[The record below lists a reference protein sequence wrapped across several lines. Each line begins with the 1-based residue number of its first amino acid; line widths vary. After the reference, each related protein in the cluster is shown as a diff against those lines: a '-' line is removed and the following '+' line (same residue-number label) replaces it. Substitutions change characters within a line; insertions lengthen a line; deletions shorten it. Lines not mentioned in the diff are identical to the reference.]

1 MSDYVY
7 KNQYGVFSVMDK
19 AKINEPKEIRFI
31 YPDYQEKFRIPDGD
45 QVIVTYPSGEVKA
58 FVCKYIDDYHV
69 LVGNNAFHICQYAEL
84 LEQRGAHVYP
94 FPEKHMIWSNINL
107 DLKDWE
113 GLREEHPE
121 YTEEQLTEEMYE
133 VNNDYLSDERYNLK
147 IQCGND
153 IIVFGNIGRWNGRA
167 HGYKLIESGNIA
179 DCLYTE
185 CDMAEWYVDRDGDL
199 CSTQIHHDGSNYLY
213 YRKFKDGL
221 SSDDKEDFLDKFYEG
236 KATQEDIDRVTDK
249 LGGIIAQVYG
259 WDFPTEKKERVSS
272 RDAR

>member
-1 MSDYVY
+1 MSDYVFQ
-7 KNQYGVFSVMDK
+7 NRYGVTAVLDRATMNK
-19 AKINEPKEIRFI
+19 PKEIRFI

-45 QVIVTYPSGEVKA
+45 QVIVTYPSGEVMA
-58 FVCKYIDDYHV
+58 FTCKYIDDYHV
-69 LVGNNAFHICQYAEL
+69 LVGNNSFHICEFAEV
-84 LEQRGAHVYP
+84 LERRGAHVYP
-94 FPEKHMIWSNINL
+94 FPEKHMIWSNIDL

-179 DCLYTE
+179 DCLYTD

-199 CSTQIHHDGSNYLY
+199 CSTQIHHDGTNYLY

-249 LGGIIAQVYG
+249 LGRIIAEVYG
-259 WDFPTEKKERVSS
+259 WDYPTEKKERVSA